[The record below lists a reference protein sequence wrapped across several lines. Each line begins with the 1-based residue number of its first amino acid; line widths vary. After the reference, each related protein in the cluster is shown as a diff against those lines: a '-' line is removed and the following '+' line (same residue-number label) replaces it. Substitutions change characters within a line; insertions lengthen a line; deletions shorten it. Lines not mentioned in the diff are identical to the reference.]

1 MFLECHL
8 RYSHNGLRY
17 DTAMKTPP
25 DNPEFAKF
33 TEAMRTI
40 VKVSKVELQRRDREW
55 GHQTRPSVSRAAA
68 ARPKRAT

>member
-1 MFLECHL
+1 MQ
-8 RYSHNGLRY
+8 LRY
-17 DTAMKTPP
+17 DNAMKTPP

-40 VKVSKVELQRRDREW
+40 VKVSKVELKRRDREW
-55 GHQTRPSVSRAAA
+55 GHQTRPRVSRAPA

>member
-1 MFLECHL
+1 
-8 RYSHNGLRY
+8 
-17 DTAMKTPP
+17 MKTPP